1 MALTSGKFRGYDC
14 DRSVVLF
21 SMMDDTREM
30 DCAVSTT
37 ALDNLDGTSRTRESQ
52 REQQFIRLRATIE
65 DLVAQKFAKSEFE
78 GSPAGII
85 LRSIDFR
92 K

>member
-1 MALTSGKFRGYDC
+1 MAFTSGKFHGYDC

-30 DCAVSTT
+30 NCAVSTA
-37 ALDNLDGTSRTRESQ
+37 ALDDLDGTSRTRESQ

-65 DLVAQKFAKSEFE
+65 DLAAQKFAGPNSRAN
-78 GSPAGII
+78 PAGII